1 MKKIKIEYFVK
12 EGSSYPYIYAEGRF
26 LKRIKAACR
35 LLYETFKDEYL
46 EYLSTNNATQKEI
59 DKAQRKQGFSYKFFK
74 WVVLNKEEE
83 LREIEHEIGENKKS
97 YTHVTHAYNASDIIE
112 LLRENARLK
121 EDNKE
126 AHKEEN
132 E

>member
-1 MKKIKIEYFVK
+1 MKKIKIEYFTK
-12 EGSSYPYIYAEGRF
+12 DESSYPYLYVTGRF
-26 LKRIKAACR
+26 LKRTKAVCR
-35 LLYETFKDEYL
+35 LCYEAFKDEYL

-59 DKAQRKQGFSYKFFK
+59 DKAQRKQGFSYKFLK
-74 WVVLNKEEE
+74 WVVLTKEAE
-83 LREIEHEIGENKKS
+83 LREIEHEVLENKKN
-97 YTHVTHAYNASDIIE
+97 YTRVTNAYNASDIIE

-126 AHKEEN
+126 VHKEEN

>member
-35 LLYETFKDEYL
+35 LLYEVFKDEYL

-59 DKAQRKQGFSYKFFK
+59 DKTQRKQGFSYKFLK

-83 LREIEHEIGENKKS
+83 LREIEHEIEEKS
-97 YTHVTHAYNASDIIE
+97 YTRVTHAYNASDIIE

-121 EDNKE
+121 EENKE
-126 AHKEEN
+126 VCKEEN